1 MLMIITSI
9 LSLIILLT
17 QSGSDD
23 MLLMNRI
30 AGGNDKHTD
39 AVIGSIQLEDPL
51 RDGPHVFWQ
60 TDSSAIVF
68 YLCNGNLEKRT
79 YQVKDTL
86 RFSGFCLDNAIEYV
100 VPADAAVI
108 QPQVIDDVSKIFTV
122 SDIHGEY
129 DHLVDI
135 LTNGGV
141 IDRELRW
148 SWGDG
153 HLVIVGDVFDRGA
166 KVTECLWLIY
176 RLESEARENGG
187 AVHYLMG
194 NHELMALRGDKRY
207 VNDRYLKG
215 IVKKTRIKYE
225 DLYGPDTEL
234 GRWVRSKHTVIKIN
248 DIVFVH
254 GGLSPFV
261 MHRNLDLER
270 INETIRS
277 SIDLRSSQLAF
288 DELSRFL
295 LRNKGPFWYRGYHYE
310 MEGDYPMVLSEE
322 IDSLLSFYG
331 AGRIVVGHTEVD
343 SVMSVWNKRIIG
355 IDIPVDELGSLEA
368 LLWDDGRFFR
378 VTGNGDL
385 RPIE

>member
-1 MLMIITSI
+1 MIIKLTLSI
-9 LSLIILLT
+9 IILLM
-17 QSGSDD
+17 QFQYGDR
-23 MLLMNRI
+23 LQENRI
-30 AGGNDKHTD
+30 SGGNDNNND
-39 AVIGSIQLEDPL
+39 AVVDSIHLEDPL
-51 RDGPHVFWQ
+51 RDGPYVFWQ

-68 YLCNGNLEKRT
+68 YLCNGIMEKRT
-79 YQVKDTL
+79 FQISDTL

-100 VPADAAVI
+100 VPADAALI
-108 QPQVIDDVSKIFTV
+108 RPQTIDQASRILAV

-141 IDRELRW
+141 IDRERRW

-153 HLVIVGDVFDRGA
+153 HLVILGDVFDRGA

-194 NHELMALRGDKRY
+194 NHELMVLRGDKRY
-207 VNDRYLKG
+207 VNDKYLKG

-248 DIVFVH
+248 DILFVH

-261 MHRNLDLER
+261 IHRNLSMEQ
-270 INETIRS
+270 INDIIRG
-277 SIDLRSSQLAF
+277 SIDLRSLQLAF
-288 DELSRFL
+288 DDLSRFL
-295 LRNKGPFWYRGYHYE
+295 FGSKGPFWYRGYHYE
-310 MEGDYPMVLSEE
+310 MEGDYPQVLSEDV
-322 IDSLLSFYG
+322 DSILSFFG
-331 AGRIVVGHTEVD
+331 ASTIVVGHTEVD

>member
-1 MLMIITSI
+1 MVIKLTLSI
-9 LSLIILLT
+9 IILLM
-17 QSGSDD
+17 QFQYGDR
-23 MLLMNRI
+23 LQENRI
-30 AGGNDKHTD
+30 SGGDDNNND
-39 AVIGSIQLEDPL
+39 AVVDSIHLEDLL
-51 RDGPHVFWQ
+51 RDGPYVFWQ

-68 YLCNGNLEKRT
+68 YLCNGIMEKRT
-79 YQVKDTL
+79 FQISDTL

-108 QPQVIDDVSKIFTV
+108 QPQVIDDVSKILAV

-141 IDRELRW
+141 IDRERRW

-153 HLVIVGDVFDRGA
+153 HLVILGDVFDRGA

-194 NHELMALRGDKRY
+194 NHELMVLRGDKRY

-248 DIVFVH
+248 DILFVH

-261 MHRNLDLER
+261 IHRNLSMEQ
-270 INETIRS
+270 INNIIRG
-277 SIDLRSSQLAF
+277 SIDLRSLQLAF
-288 DELSRFL
+288 DDLSRFL
-295 LRNKGPFWYRGYHYE
+295 FGSKGPFWYRGYHYE
-310 MEGDYPMVLSEE
+310 MEGDYSQVLSEDV
-322 IDSLLSFYG
+322 DSILSFFG
-331 AGRIVVGHTEVD
+331 ASTIVVGHTEVD
-343 SVMSVWNKRIIG
+343 SVMSIWNKRIIG

>member
-1 MLMIITSI
+1 MVIKIA
-9 LSLIILLT
+9 LSMFT
-17 QSGSDD
+17 
-23 MLLMNRI
+23 LLMQSQYGDRLQENRI
-30 AGGNDKHTD
+30 SGGDDNNND
-39 AVIGSIQLEDPL
+39 AVIDSIHLEDPL

-68 YLCNGNLEKRT
+68 YLCNGIMEKRT
-79 YQVKDTL
+79 FQISDTL
-86 RFSGFCLDNAIEYV
+86 RFSGFCLDNAIEYIV
-100 VPADAAVI
+100 TADAAVI
-108 QPQVIDDVSKIFTV
+108 QPQVSDDVSKIFAV

-129 DHLVDI
+129 EHLVDI

-141 IDRELRW
+141 IDRERRW

-153 HLVIVGDVFDRGA
+153 HLVIVGDIFDRGA
-166 KVTECLWLIY
+166 RVTECLWLIY

-194 NHELMALRGDKRY
+194 NHELMVLRGDKRY
-207 VNDRYLKG
+207 VNDKYLKG

-234 GRWVRSKHTVIKIN
+234 GRWLRSKHATIKIN

-254 GGLSPFV
+254 GGLSPYV
-261 MHRNLDLER
+261 MHRNLSMEQ
-270 INETIRS
+270 INETVRN
-277 SIDLRSSQLAF
+277 SIDLRSSRLAF
-288 DELSRFL
+288 DDLSRFL
-295 LRNKGPFWYRGYHYE
+295 FGNKGPFWYRGYHYD
-310 MEGDYPMVLSEE
+310 MEDDYPQVLSEE
-322 IDSLLSFYG
+322 VDSILSFFG
-331 AGRIVVGHTEVD
+331 ASTIVVGHTEVD

>member
-1 MLMIITSI
+1 MIIKLTLSI
-9 LSLIILLT
+9 IILLIPS
-17 QSGSDD
+17 QHDKI
-23 MLLMNRI
+23 LQKNRI
-30 AGGNDKHTD
+30 NGGNNKHNG
-39 AVIGSIQLEDPL
+39 AVADTTHFEDPL

-68 YLCNGNLEKRT
+68 YLCNGKMEKRT
-79 YQVKDTL
+79 FHVKDTL
-86 RFSGFCLDNAIEYV
+86 RFYGFCLDDAIEYI

-108 QPQVIDDVSKIFTV
+108 KPQAIDHASKILAI

-135 LTNGGV
+135 LTRSGV
-141 IDRELRW
+141 ISPERRW

-166 KVTECLWLIY
+166 RVTECLWLIY

-187 AVHYLMG
+187 AVHFILG
-194 NHELMALRGDKRY
+194 NHELMALRGDLRY
-207 VNDRYLKG
+207 VHDRYLKG

-225 DLYGPDTEL
+225 DLYGPDTVL
-234 GRWVRSKHTVIKIN
+234 GRWLRSKHATIKIN

-261 MHRNLDLER
+261 IDRNLGMEQ
-270 INETIRS
+270 INEIVRG
-277 SIDLRSSQLAF
+277 SIDLRSSRLAF

-295 LRNKGPFWYRGYHYE
+295 FGNKGPFWYRGYHHE
-310 MEGDYPMVLSEE
+310 MKGNYPLVLSED
-322 IDSLLSFYG
+322 IDSILSFYG
-331 AGRIVVGHTEVD
+331 ASTIVVGHSEVD
-343 SVMSVWNKRIIG
+343 SVTSLWSRRIIG
-355 IDIPVDELGSLEA
+355 IDVPVDELGSLEA

-378 VTGNGDL
+378 VTGKGDR

>member
-1 MLMIITSI
+1 MQFQYGDRL
-9 LSLIILLT
+9 
-17 QSGSDD
+17 QE
-23 MLLMNRI
+23 NRI
-30 AGGNDKHTD
+30 SGGNDNNND
-39 AVIGSIQLEDPL
+39 AVVDSIHLEDPL
-51 RDGPHVFWQ
+51 RDGPYVFWQ

-68 YLCNGNLEKRT
+68 YLCNGIMEKRT
-79 YQVKDTL
+79 FQISDTL

-100 VPADAAVI
+100 VPADAALI
-108 QPQVIDDVSKIFTV
+108 RPQTIDQASRILAV

-141 IDRELRW
+141 IDRERRW

-153 HLVIVGDVFDRGA
+153 HLVILGDVFDRGA

-194 NHELMALRGDKRY
+194 NHELMVLRGDKRY
-207 VNDRYLKG
+207 VNDKYLKG

-248 DIVFVH
+248 DILFVH

-261 MHRNLDLER
+261 IHRNLSMEQ
-270 INETIRS
+270 INDIIRG
-277 SIDLRSSQLAF
+277 SIDLRSLQLAF
-288 DELSRFL
+288 DDLSRFL
-295 LRNKGPFWYRGYHYE
+295 FGSKGPFWYRGYHYE
-310 MEGDYPMVLSEE
+310 MEGDYPQVLSEDV
-322 IDSLLSFYG
+322 DSILSFFG
-331 AGRIVVGHTEVD
+331 ASTIVVGHTEVD

>member
-1 MLMIITSI
+1 MVTISI

-17 QSGSDD
+17 QSRSDD
-23 MLLMNRI
+23 MLQKNRI
-30 AGGNDKHTD
+30 AGDKDKHNGAAAD
-39 AVIGSIQLEDPL
+39 SIHFEDPL
-51 RDGPHVFWQ
+51 RDGPYVFWQ
-60 TDSSAIVF
+60 TDSKAIVF
-68 YLCNGNLEKRT
+68 YLCNGIMEKRT
-79 YQVKDTL
+79 FQISDTL
-86 RFSGFCLDNAIEYV
+86 RFFGFCLDDAIEYV
-100 VPADAAVI
+100 VSADAAVI

-141 IDRELRW
+141 IDREHRW
-148 SWGDG
+148 IWGDG
-153 HLVIVGDVFDRGA
+153 HLVIVGDVFDRGSE
-166 KVTECLWLIY
+166 VTECLWLIY

-187 AVHYLMG
+187 AVHYILG
-194 NHELMALRGDKRY
+194 NHELMVLRGDKRY
-207 VNDRYLKG
+207 VHDRYLKG

-261 MHRNLDLER
+261 IDRNLTIGQ
-270 INETIRS
+270 INETVRS
-277 SIDLRSSQLAF
+277 SIDLRSSRLAF

-310 MEGDYPMVLSEE
+310 MESDYPRVRSEDV
-322 IDSLLSFYG
+322 DSLLSFYG

-355 IDIPVDELGSLEA
+355 IDVPVDELGSLEA

-378 VTGNGDL
+378 VTGNGNL